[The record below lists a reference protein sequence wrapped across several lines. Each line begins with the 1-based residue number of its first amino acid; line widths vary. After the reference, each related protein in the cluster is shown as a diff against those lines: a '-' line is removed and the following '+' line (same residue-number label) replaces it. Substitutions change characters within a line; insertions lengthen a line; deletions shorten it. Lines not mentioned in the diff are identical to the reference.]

1 MICLFFILKAGESPS
16 GGFTMWSQQIAHRH
30 LLHIS
35 IGQTPVFQKDLTG
48 KYLFAIILLE
58 LLIYLLDLG
67 GLSLWIRKL
76 LIMSRQAV
84 KIH

>member
-35 IGQTPVFQKDLTG
+35 IGQTPVFQKEVYKFKRMWYT
-48 KYLFAIILLE
+48 Y
-58 LLIYLLDLG
+58 IYYKG
-67 GLSLWIRKL
+67 GN
-76 LIMSRQAV
+76 A
-84 KIH
+84 HGC